1 MLKGQSDEEKV
12 FAHVA
17 QELERQ
23 QKYKMIITT
32 DSKWKFRWNIFIGV
46 LVLYNG
52 VLIPWNISFGR
63 PFDWTLYIDYS
74 VDVFFLIDIFLSL
87 RTSYITKT
95 GVEVMNS
102 VMIRKRYMRT
112 WFTIDVISIIPFE
125 LLALLL
131 DRVNG
136 RIFFSLLKVPRLLR
150 LGRLMK
156 QFDKFSNANFLRL
169 VKLLG
174 AFVLFAHWV
183 ACAWYFIGRYQ
194 RDGNY
199 WTGPVWLVEEG
210 LCQTRSLNGD
220 LYYRSNVLSCIPR
233 GSSDYLFHGN
243 YFTSDEVQEKVSGH
257 DASELNIRNHINHD
271 VVVSYADRRTSYITA
286 LYWAFTTLTT
296 VGFGDIV
303 PSTNIERLFA
313 MFVMLMGSVI
323 YATIF
328 GNVSLLVQNF
338 DKQHAR
344 LRRALNQM
352 SSLADFYNLS
362 EPIRAKL
369 RSYAMKYTYQVC
381 GVDARR
387 VLVELPQN
395 SRNEILHEMHA
406 PLLCRMKVTIPALLN
421 CSSFLTELLHSSKAC
436 LVSMGDSVRV
446 HCFVESAEI
455 FILSEGLMHVIA
467 VQEEQK
473 DIFSRETPS
482 STKALVPNPESGIGS
497 NMVTKLRGRR
507 NADLLSPK
515 TSSFHSYD
523 MKINQTKDT
532 PNGTKLMILG
542 AGDIFWG
549 ACERQNKALTP
560 CVAMLQAEV
569 NCELLQIQDSASFFR
584 NFPYEMKLLKKYIT
598 ERWMSVLEH
607 DKTSADGN
615 SSIPYQIERLTQQQ
629 QQQLRGKRRASHF
642 HVPWR
647 ERRPSGNTIGLG
659 GGGGG
664 ASKFLHHHHHTVAN
678 GGPPP
683 GQIRDRNSEHTIDY
697 LESMA
702 NHANM
707 ALTLEKKRSLSVPC
721 SGGQNRHKTG
731 LLSSEHEAM
740 AKAHEKMHKLL
751 SRRSTDSL
759 PSFGSME
766 SSEGIPLRGIVTDMD
781 PSASNGEQ
789 HATSTV
795 RPSPSLNGMIGGRP
809 SDGYVQAMLD
819 DKDSD
824 DSSLHDLNPDA
835 MTLPNQMPVPSV
847 VGNEEIV
854 HSSSTIAQSP
864 RISDC
869 PPFGGAED
877 GNT

>member
-52 VLIPWNISFGR
+52 VLIPWNIAFGR
-63 PFDWTLYIDYS
+63 PFNWTLYIDYS
-74 VDVFFLIDIFLSL
+74 VDAVFLVDIFLSL

-102 VMIRKRYMRT
+102 VMIRKRYLTT
-112 WFTIDVISIIPFE
+112 WFPIDIISVLPFE

-150 LGRLMK
+150 LSRLMK

-183 ACAWYFIGRYQ
+183 ACTWYFIGRYQ
-194 RDGNY
+194 QDGNY

-210 LCQTRSLNGD
+210 LCQTRTMSGE
-220 LYYRSNVLSCIPR
+220 LYYKSNVLSFVPR
-233 GSSDYLFHGN
+233 GSTEYLSRGN
-243 YFTSDEVQEKVSGH
+243 YYVDDRVGDNISGSSA
-257 DASELNIRNHINHD
+257 DELNIRNHID
-271 VVVSYADRRTSYITA
+271 VDAVVSYADRRTSYITS

-395 SRNEILHEMHA
+395 FRDEILHEMHA

-421 CSSFLTELLHSSKAC
+421 SSSFLTELLHSSKAC

-455 FILSEGLMHVIA
+455 FIVSEGLMHVIA
-467 VQEEQK
+467 VQDDQK
-473 DIFSRETPS
+473 DVFEAGTEH
-482 STKALVPNPESGIGS
+482 LVPVKGVGS
-497 NMVTKLRGRR
+497 YTGGEGGGGMTRR
-507 NADLLSPK
+507 NKDLIQPK
-515 TSSFHSYD
+515 KASFHSYD
-523 MKINQTKDT
+523 MKINPTKQTTDGMKV
-532 PNGTKLMILG
+532 MILG

-549 ACERQNKALTP
+549 ACDHEKRSLSP
-560 CVAMLQAEV
+560 CVSMLQAEV
-569 NCELLQIQDSASFFR
+569 NCELLQIQNTTSFDR
-584 NFPYEMKLLKKYIT
+584 NFPYEMRLLRKYVT
-598 ERWMSVLEH
+598 ERWMSVLENEKMGH
-607 DKTSADGN
+607 SET
-615 SSIPYQIERLTQQQ
+615 SIPSQIERMTQQ
-629 QQQLRGKRRASHF
+629 RNKRRTSHF

-647 ERRPSGNTIGLG
+647 ERRLS
-659 GGGGG
+659 GGG
-664 ASKFLHHHHHTVAN
+664 AAKKKGRESDDCLQYLASKSNHLFNV
-678 GGPPP
+678 
-683 GQIRDRNSEHTIDY
+683 SEI
-697 LESMA
+697 A
-702 NHANM
+702 
-707 ALTLEKKRSLSVPC
+707 KKRSLSVP
-721 SGGQNRHKTG
+721 STG
-731 LLSSEHEAM
+731 PQCTNADAMPAQRKISLSENHDEM
-740 AKAHEKMHKLL
+740 TRTHEKLYKLTRQ
-751 SRRSTDSL
+751 SRQSADSL
-759 PSFGSME
+759 QSMD
-766 SSEGIPLRGIVTDMD
+766 SEQSKDASVSEYQE
-781 PSASNGEQ
+781 PSADIDGIGS
-789 HATSTV
+789 
-795 RPSPSLNGMIGGRP
+795 RP
-809 SDGYVQAMLD
+809 LD
-819 DKDSD
+819 DPHLMARDDDKSN
-824 DSSLHDLNPDA
+824 DSSAFVNDDGN
-835 MTLPNQMPVPSV
+835 MTLPNQLS
-847 VGNEEIV
+847 
-854 HSSSTIAQSP
+854 
-864 RISDC
+864 
-869 PPFGGAED
+869 ED
-877 GNT
+877 EDDQ